1 MKILVTGGAGFIGSH
16 VVDKFIESGHQVIV
30 VDNLSSGRR
39 ENLNPQAKFYEVD
52 IREKVKLEEIFKE
65 ERPDVVDHHAAQ
77 ISVVSSVEDPGFDA
91 EVNIIGSLNLID
103 LSLRYGVKKFIY
115 ASTGGAV
122 YGEPIYLPCD
132 EKHPV
137 DPLAPYGI
145 SKHTVE
151 HYLYMNH
158 VNFGLNYVVLRYAN
172 VYGPRQ
178 DPHGEA
184 GVVAIFSKRMLQ
196 GKEAYIFGDGWQER
210 DFVYVGDVAD
220 ANLAA
225 LNYEKEIKSSLDP
238 IFNVG
243 TGVGTN
249 VNTIF
254 SLIKR
259 FTGFEKD
266 PVYKPPRPGEVY
278 RVYLDVEK
286 IKNEMDWVPRI
297 SLEEGLKLT
306 VEWFRTN

>member
-254 SLIKR
+254 SLIKK

>member
-278 RVYLDVEK
+278 KVYLDVEK

>member
-1 MKILVTGGAGFIGSH
+1 MKILVTGGVGFIGSH
-16 VVDKFIESGHQVIV
+16 VVDRFIENGHEVVV

-39 ENLNPQAKFYEVD
+39 ENVNPSAKFYEVD
-52 IREKVKLEEIFKE
+52 IRDRESLEEILKKE
-65 ERPDVVDHHAAQ
+65 SPDVIDHHAAQ
-77 ISVVSSVEDPGFDA
+77 ISVVNSVENPRFDA
-91 EVNIIGSLNLID
+91 EVNILGSLNLID
-103 LSLRYGVKKFIY
+103 LALKYGVKKFIY

-122 YGEPIYLPCD
+122 YGEPVYLPCD

-158 VNFGLNYVVLRYAN
+158 VNFGLEYIVLRYAN

-184 GVVAIFSKRMLQ
+184 GVVAIFSKRMLE
-196 GKEAYIFGDGWQER
+196 GKEAHIFGDGYQER

-220 ANLAA
+220 ANLIA
-225 LNYEKEIKSSLDP
+225 LDFKKEIKNSLDP
-238 IFNVG
+238 IYNVG
-243 TGVGTN
+243 TGEGTN

-254 SLIKR
+254 NLIKK
-259 FTGFEKD
+259 FTGFDGE
-266 PVYKPPRPGEVY
+266 PVYDPPRPGEVY
-278 RVYLDVEK
+278 KVYLDIKK
-286 IKNEMDWVPRI
+286 IREEMNWVPRV
-297 SLEEGLKLT
+297 SLEEGLRLT
-306 VEWFRTN
+306 VEWFKTN